1 MADASFHL
9 ERNAV
14 QVQSWIALL
23 EGDALKRCRRD
34 RRSDAAFWAVP
45 KMLIVVRAMLDSEGG
60 KRPLARRVRRCFAGA
75 VERGGGGGSRG
86 LVVHCVKRK
95 EKKGADGGK
104 EMGEN
109 IGRGEVRGL
118 EAIEESMGSSVSVAP
133 SVVPSESAS
142 EFDFGFGDASG
153 SESESHVED
162 EDEPEIHAMH
172 EMHEIHEEQD
182 ESEYESEPEIRVQQD
197 SPQLYLPE
205 LDANITGMEGLTF
218 NDFNR

>member
-9 ERNAV
+9 PKNAV

-45 KMLIVVRAMLDSEGG
+45 RMLIVVRAMLDCEGG
-60 KRPLARRVRRCFAGA
+60 KRPLARRVRRLFAAA
-75 VERGGGGGSRG
+75 VERGGGKGG
-86 LVVHCVKRK
+86 LVLHC
-95 EKKGADGGK
+95 EKKGEKDGKKEGK
-104 EMGEN
+104 KEVEKEVT
-109 IGRGEVRGL
+109 RGGL
-118 EAIEESMGSSVSVAP
+118 EAIEENGMGSSVSVAP

-153 SESESHVED
+153 SESHVED
-162 EDEPEIHAMH
+162 DDEPEIHGD
-172 EMHEIHEEQD
+172 IQEQEN

-205 LDANITGMEGLTF
+205 LDANITGIEGLTF